1 MVSESLIDLCLI
13 MGQEY
18 SFKYLSTQLLLAS
31 SFLTVSAK
39 LFEVVLQIFT
49 SLDVTPS
56 LFLCVMRKSVSPY
69 VTLLLQSVSPPIV
82 LAVMLLAVNAP
93 L

>member
-31 SFLTVSAK
+31 SFLTSAANCSD
-39 LFEVVLQIFT
+39 VVLQT
-49 SLDVTPS
+49 LT
-56 LFLCVMRKSVSPY
+56 LFEGYFS
-69 VTLLLQSVSPPIV
+69 LLL
-82 LAVMLLAVNAP
+82 
-93 L
+93 